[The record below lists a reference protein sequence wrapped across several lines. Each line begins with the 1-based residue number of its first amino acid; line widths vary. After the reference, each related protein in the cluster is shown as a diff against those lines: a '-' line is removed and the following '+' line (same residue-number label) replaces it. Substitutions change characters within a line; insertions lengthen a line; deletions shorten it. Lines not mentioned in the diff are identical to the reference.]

1 MLSNGDALALID
13 FTLSRALAA
22 NPFLAGYNP
31 SHIWKLYLTGSNP
44 GSNIAVD
51 ITHPQGVWVERVKM
65 FPEVKDDAL
74 KRMSYI
80 EGHLAGIRKM
90 LEEDKYC
97 VDVLKQTYA
106 VRRAIEKM
114 ESLLLE
120 GHLKSCVVDGIRSG
134 RAEAIVDE
142 LKDLYI
148 LSNK

>member
-1 MLSNGDALALID
+1 
-13 FTLSRALAA
+13 
-22 NPFLAGYNP
+22 
-31 SHIWKLYLTGSNP
+31 
-44 GSNIAVD
+44 
-51 ITHPQGVWVERVKM
+51 M
-65 FPEVKDDAL
+65 FPNVKEDAL

-90 LEEDKYC
+90 LDEDKYC

-120 GHLKSCVVDGIRSG
+120 GHLKSCVVEGIKSG
-134 RAEAIVDE
+134 RAEEIVDE

>member
-1 MLSNGDALALID
+1 MI
-13 FTLSRALAA
+13 
-22 NPFLAGYNP
+22 
-31 SHIWKLYLTGSNP
+31 
-44 GSNIAVD
+44 
-51 ITHPQGVWVERVKM
+51 
-65 FPEVKDDAL
+65 PEVKKDAL

-90 LEEDKYC
+90 LDEDKYC
-97 VDVLKQTYA
+97 VDVLKQTFA

-120 GHLKSCVVDGIRSG
+120 GHLKSCVVEGIQSG
-134 RAEAIVDE
+134 RAEEIISE

>member
-1 MLSNGDALALID
+1 MLS
-13 FTLSRALAA
+13 
-22 NPFLAGYNP
+22 
-31 SHIWKLYLTGSNP
+31 
-44 GSNIAVD
+44 
-51 ITHPQGVWVERVKM
+51 
-65 FPEVKDDAL
+65 EVKRDAL

-90 LEEDKYC
+90 LDEDKYC

-120 GHLKSCVVDGIRSG
+120 GHLKSCVVEGIQSG
-134 RAEAIVDE
+134 RAEEIVEE

-148 LSNK
+148 LSTK